1 MLTEVRDVVSE
12 SQHPCQEP
20 MRAHKEVSEKMET
33 VESRHSLILTR
44 LASG

>member
-20 MRAHKEVSEKMET
+20 LRFIKKFQKKWRQLNPDIPLFSQ
-33 VESRHSLILTR
+33 
-44 LASG
+44 G